1 MKYFLFTISTAGM
14 RLLALLPPFMLYLTA
29 DLLSFVLRHLV
40 RYRKN
45 TITLNLKN
53 AFPEHTDKEIAA
65 IRNKFYR
72 HLADLIV
79 ENVVIPFYPRKRLEH
94 MFRFA
99 DTELLHRYFNLQ
111 RNIIVI
117 TGHYN
122 NWEWG
127 APFSYTFDYKIVGV
141 YKPLHNKYFDQ
152 LYLTA
157 RSRFG
162 AHVVPMDTIARVL
175 FDYRQLGIPTL
186 TGMVGDQ
193 RPGRKR
199 IRYWT
204 MFMNQ
209 HTAVFTG
216 TEKIAKKIDAVV
228 VFMKIRKTRR
238 GVYTADFELV
248 TDTSAST
255 APNEITEKHTR
266 ILEKLILEEP
276 AYWLWSHNRW
286 KLSYE
291 EWLKSDKKASVPG
304 KQ

>member
-40 RYRKN
+40 RYRRN

-53 AFPEHTDKEIAA
+53 AFPDHTDKEIAA

-79 ENVVIPFYPRKRLEH
+79 ENAVIPFYPRKRLEH

-152 LYLTA
+152 LYLKA

-175 FDYRQLGIPTL
+175 FDYRQRGIPTL

-216 TEKIAKKIDAVV
+216 TEKIARKIDAVV
-228 VFMKIRKTRR
+228 LFMKIRKTHR
-238 GVYTADFELV
+238 GVYTAGFELV
-248 TDTSAST
+248 TDTSTST

-266 ILEKLILEEP
+266 ILEKLIMEEP

-291 EWLKSDKKASVPG
+291 EWLESDRKTSAPG

>member
-29 DLLSFVLRHLV
+29 DLLWLVLMYLV
-40 RYRKN
+40 RYRRS
-45 TITLNLKN
+45 TITLNLRN
-53 AFPEHTDKEIAA
+53 AFPGHSDNDIAA
-65 IRNKFYR
+65 IRKKFYR

-79 ENVVIPFYPRKRLEH
+79 ENAVIPFYPQKRLEH
-94 MFRFA
+94 MFRFS

-152 LYLTA
+152 LYLKA

-162 AHVVPMDTIARVL
+162 AHVVPMDTVARVL
-175 FDYRQLGIPTL
+175 FDYQEKGIPTL

-193 RPGRKR
+193 RPGKKR

-209 HTAVFTG
+209 KTAVFTG
-216 TEKIAKKIDAVV
+216 TEKIATKIGAVV
-228 VFMKIRKTRR
+228 IFMKIRKNRR
-238 GVYTADFELV
+238 GIYTADFELV
-248 TDTSAST
+248 SDTSAPT
-255 APNEITEKHTR
+255 KPNEITEKHTR

-286 KLSYE
+286 KISYD
-291 EWLKSDKKASVPG
+291 EWRKSEQKASTPR
-304 KQ
+304 QQ